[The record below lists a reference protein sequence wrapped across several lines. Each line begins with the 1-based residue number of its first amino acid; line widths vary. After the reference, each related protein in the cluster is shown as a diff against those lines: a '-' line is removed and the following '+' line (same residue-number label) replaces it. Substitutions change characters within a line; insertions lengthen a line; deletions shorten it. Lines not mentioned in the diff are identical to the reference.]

1 MNIKPRALMIAAG
14 VGLVVQVVI
23 SLIGSAMSIGPA
35 LAGGGPSQ
43 IGQFSGIASAIS
55 VLLCLCALAVDTA
68 VGFLYVY
75 LSSRE
80 GTVSM
85 GDAALGGAATGLAAR
100 VVSGAIG
107 ACIGLLLVP
116 LILSQMATGVP
127 PEMAGVMLGAGV
139 AGGLIGAIGGICIGL
154 IIGGVFGAIGGAI
167 GGATVGKSGSAA
179 PAM

>member
-14 VGLVVQVVI
+14 VGLVGQIVI
-23 SLIGSAMSIGPA
+23 SLISSAVSIGPV
-35 LAGGGPSQ
+35 LAGDDPAQ
-43 IGQFSGIASAIS
+43 IDQFSGITSVLS
-55 VLLCLCALAVDTA
+55 VLLCLCGLMFDTGI
-68 VGFLYVY
+68 GFLYVY

-80 GTVSM
+80 GAVSM

-116 LILSQMATGVP
+116 LILSQMSTGVP
-127 PEMAGVMLGAGV
+127 PEMAGVMLGVGV
-139 AGGLIGAIGGICIGL
+139 AGGLIGAIAGICIGL

-167 GGATVGKSGSAA
+167 GGATVGKGQSAA